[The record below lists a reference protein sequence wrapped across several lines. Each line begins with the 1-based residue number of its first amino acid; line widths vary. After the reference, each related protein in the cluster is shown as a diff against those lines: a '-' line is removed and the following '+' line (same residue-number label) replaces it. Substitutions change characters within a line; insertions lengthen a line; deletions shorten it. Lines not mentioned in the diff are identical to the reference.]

1 MSHTQYN
8 VIYTA
13 AHRLVHRNN
22 PDELAKVLGKTGNSL
37 RNEVNPNLTGPKL
50 GLVDAVK
57 LTLATDDFTL
67 LQACN
72 MACGYL
78 AVPLMSIKVT
88 DDKTLIQDWAEWQ
101 NSVGKTCEA
110 ITDALNDNKVTPNE
124 LAEIQAAGLRKTG
137 AFLQLLNTVSSR
149 CAIGETHH
157 AG

>member
-1 MSHTQYN
+1 MPHTQYN
-8 VIYTA
+8 VIYSA

-22 PDELAKVLGKTGNSL
+22 PDLLAKVLGKTGNTL

-57 LTLATDDFTL
+57 LTLETNDFTL

-78 AVPLMSIKVT
+78 AVPLMAIRVT
-88 DDKTLIQDWAEWQ
+88 DDKTLIEDWADWQ
-101 NSVGKTCEA
+101 QSVGKTCES
-110 ITDALNDNKVTPNE
+110 ITEALADNTVTPNE
-124 LAEIQAAGLRKTG
+124 LAEIQAAGLRKTT

-149 CAIGETHH
+149 CAVLENHH
-157 AG
+157 AR